1 MNTIFD
7 KSPGFYFKFLL
18 LFCFITFG
26 LMALNFGGLVSSI
39 DITTAISIPFT
50 LLGILCFF
58 LFIGKSMLST
68 QKRDLNFFTMVV
80 MSIFCLLWLLANV
93 FTIYDTFF

>member
-1 MNTIFD
+1 
-7 KSPGFYFKFLL
+7 
-18 LFCFITFG
+18 
-26 LMALNFGGLVSSI
+26 
-39 DITTAISIPFT
+39 
-50 LLGILCFF
+50 
-58 LFIGKSMLST
+58 MLST